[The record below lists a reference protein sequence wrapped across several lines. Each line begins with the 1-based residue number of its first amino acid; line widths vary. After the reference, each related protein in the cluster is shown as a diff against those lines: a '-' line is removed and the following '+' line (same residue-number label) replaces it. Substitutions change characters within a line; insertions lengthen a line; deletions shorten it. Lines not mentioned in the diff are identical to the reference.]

1 LSAAALS
8 KRKKSRRIKP
18 KNDVMLYINS
28 INKLKTTATIM
39 EAFFKKTGNPQPKA
53 APATADVDMLEI
65 SNKKPKYVPWIE
77 K

>member
-1 LSAAALS
+1 
-8 KRKKSRRIKP
+8 
-18 KNDVMLYINS
+18 
-28 INKLKTTATIM
+28 M